1 MESLKQEISN
11 ILEDEEK
18 EETEPD
24 KGGGADPTGRSLTEE
39 LDELKKEVPL
49 QDRETIINLLES
61 DSKLALEKQEIIDDF
76 QETFGNIPDS
86 DFRKLK
92 IMLFLSENLG
102 IQIPRQVVE
111 AEIDNQIE

>member
-24 KGGGADPTGRSLTEE
+24 KGRSLTEE